1 MYYEVSGSRL
11 RILGTYHLSPVD
23 RSLPAFVTDAAQWA
37 DAGCME
43 HNPQEFAPLMRL
55 NDGARLED
63 LLPPDLWTAVK
74 AAWEKEPKIPAVLQ
88 KHRPW
93 AALIMLGVARLRFG
107 PGAETVLGASLEKK
121 GQTFGYIER
130 AGDVA
135 ALFDSVPL
143 PDVVE
148 VIRQALPK
156 LGRSQE
162 QFEGMYDR
170 WAARDAA
177 GLQAHVE
184 LTPMFGNQVIRDSLL
199 LSRNRAWVESVVKA
213 GKPASNTVLAV
224 GAMHLVGPGNFI
236 DLLRERA
243 VPVREL

>member
-11 RILGTYHLSPVD
+11 RILGTYHFSPLG

-43 HNPQEFAPLMRL
+43 HDPQEFGPFMRF
-55 NDGARLED
+55 NDGTRLED
-63 LLPPDLWTAVK
+63 FLPPDLWTAVK
-74 AAWEKEPKIPAVLQ
+74 AAWEKEPKIPAELQ
-88 KHRPW
+88 QHRPW

-107 PGAETVLGASLEKK
+107 PGAEAVLGASLEKK

-143 PDVVE
+143 PDVFE

-156 LGRSQE
+156 LSRSQE

-177 GLQAHVE
+177 GLQAEVE

-213 GKPASNTVLAV
+213 GQPASNTVLAV

-236 DLLRERA
+236 DLLRERG